1 MQSGFCSLK
10 ISIVNSMG
18 ENKLFFDDL
27 TLGMTVDIPPASIEK
42 EKMIAFACDY
52 DSTPLHIIDEYAPTT
67 HFGKLI
73 ALGAMSFTSVWA
85 KYHEIDFFDE
95 ELLAGKSTKTERLKP
110 VFENDILSVRATITD
125 LVKRNDKNG
134 LVEVSIDVHSQN
146 GELVLKDITEA
157 IMKCKNTIEN

>member
-1 MQSGFCSLK
+1 
-10 ISIVNSMG
+10 MG

-27 TLGMTVDIPPASIEK
+27 TLGMTVDIPPALIEK
-42 EKMIAFACDY
+42 EKMIAFACAY
-52 DSTPLHIIDEYAPTT
+52 DNTPLHINDEYAPTT

-110 VFENDILSVRATITD
+110 VFENDILSGRGTITD
-125 LVKRNDKNG
+125 LVKRNNKKRSCRSFD
-134 LVEVSIDVHSQN
+134 
-146 GELVLKDITEA
+146 
-157 IMKCKNTIEN
+157 